1 MNSLLIIEAFYI
13 LLFYLTFHLNKNLVE
28 IVCIQ
33 ALNANHEIIKL
44 Y

>member
-13 LLFYLTFHLNKNLVE
+13 LTFHLNKNLVE